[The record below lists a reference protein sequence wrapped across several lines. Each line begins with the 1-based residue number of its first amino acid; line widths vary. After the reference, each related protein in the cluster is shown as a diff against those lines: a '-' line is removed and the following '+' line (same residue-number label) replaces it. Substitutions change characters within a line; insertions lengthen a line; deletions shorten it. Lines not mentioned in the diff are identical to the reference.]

1 MMSPP
6 RCFDPLSLF
15 KMAFIGSRR
24 QVVVDLPMFCI
35 SVANILE
42 RLCDLKPDSL
52 LPFVAVILESHSACA
67 SDNERV
73 KLVQARINFIP

>member
-1 MMSPP
+1 
-6 RCFDPLSLF
+6 
-15 KMAFIGSRR
+15 
-24 QVVVDLPMFCI
+24 MFCI
-35 SVANILE
+35 SVVHILE